1 MSFTKRFIENE
12 ISRISKKSGYSEE
25 FLMDVFNEEMLDD
38 GKVDL
43 DHLEAVA
50 MEHDF

>member
-12 ISRISKKSGYSEE
+12 ISRISKKSGYSED
-25 FLMDVFNEEMLDD
+25 FLMDVFNEMQDD
-38 GKVDL
+38 GEFDL
-43 DHLEAVA
+43 AFIEGVA